1 MIAYLQGKILHSDGE
16 RLILLTATGIGY
28 EIFYKGLVAPQ
39 TDKEFYIYSVYREDS
54 QELFGFDEIED
65 RQLFVQLIQVRG
77 VGPKSAYTLLVNLGR
92 NRIIDA
98 ILFDQK
104 NVLKEA
110 PGIGPKAAAQIIL
123 DLKDKM
129 AKGAPA
135 KKQITRSKTSSSEV
149 PASTNVDFISDA
161 IMAGAAL
168 GLKEGDV
175 MELARQ
181 LMKNKEYQNSE
192 ELVRDILKRSN

>member
-1 MIAYLQGKILHSDGE
+1 ML
-16 RLILLTATGIGY
+16 Y
-28 EIFYKGLVAPQ
+28 EVI
-39 TDKEFYIYSVYREDS
+39 T
-54 QELFGFDEIED
+54 
-65 RQLFVQLIQVRG
+65 
-77 VGPKSAYTLLVNLGR
+77 NLGR

-161 IMAGAAL
+161 IMAGAAF

-192 ELVRDILKRSN
+192 ELVRDILKT